1 MCLNEFSADRG
12 VQFYTIGRNP
22 GRGASTG
29 GGRSNEAQW
38 EPGGYR
44 QPRCR
49 CGSGVGSPR
58 VARRSANHRPAVR
71 AEGNAT
77 VVCSAQSSASRFG
90 GGDSDVFSTQPLN
103 FHTFFSKPTYL
114 YFSLSSDNFVCED
127 YVRCD
132 HMPCCAVSIKL
143 CSVGR
148 RVCCDKNMK
157 ATRGLLCRT
166 TFCSYH
172 M

>member
-29 GGRSNEAQW
+29 GGRSDEARW

-49 CGSGVGSPR
+49 CGSGVGRPR

-77 VVCSAQSSASRFG
+77 VVCSAQSLATGLG
-90 GGDSDVFSTQPLN
+90 GGDSVFVFSSHEASHILRSQPIL
-103 FHTFFSKPTYL
+103 HFST
-114 YFSLSSDNFVCED
+114 SSDNFV
-127 YVRCD
+127 
-132 HMPCCAVSIKL
+132 
-143 CSVGR
+143 
-148 RVCCDKNMK
+148 
-157 ATRGLLCRT
+157 
-166 TFCSYH
+166 
-172 M
+172 